1 MIIDSDDDEPPPPPP
16 QPKASPPRDASF
28 EEGEDEEEASGH
40 GPPIVQ
46 YLDLVLGVDTFDI
59 SFPPFITSTSFLPE
73 GLSSIASRQMVFAVA
88 CFDGQTRVITIPLLP
103 PSKSQK
109 TVIEGRF
116 GSRSAQISAGSWRG
130 QLLALGSPQ
139 IYAGFPTRVG
149 LTFSP
154 GEEGSSA
161 EGANGEIRAKGDKD
175 GNTGSKGR
183 NSASRSSAPR
193 QEMTWDVLV
202 ASVSSG
208 AIPMLLVHRIPLIC
222 ASSSSTAK
230 LSTASDHAIPLQTQ
244 DLSSIV
250 SQIYFNPSAHPAE
263 RHSQLLVVGST
274 GCVRIYDCCSR
285 SVHAASQSP
294 TGQKTADDGSGDD
307 RGSWLL
313 SLYTHFADSEVGD
326 GTGHVMA
333 ANFMRRKQVVD
344 AKWVLGGKAVV
355 ALLSD
360 GQWGVWDIEGAGP
373 AAARGGGLMREV
385 GRNGIKGGAVTPW
398 NVYGR
403 IGTTAPGDGL
413 PPGPGKTKDNSTKLV
428 PRTPRTR
435 RTVEKQLFGAT
446 ADGRQ
451 PRLHGGITVRAVKA
465 SPTDAPDRESIAFR
479 FDERIAVLPDLWAYW
494 ENQVARRSNAGFG
507 NLLDATAQSRLVRMD
522 EVTNRWQGI
531 SEVDIFPWS
540 ISSGS
545 ATRGDSSSSFGDQSL
560 DAASFP
566 DMLFSR
572 AHHLVMVSSRASLVT
587 RASTLAL
594 ESVADSPSIPAVRN
608 LGVEDIDVALDNME
622 RRRQN
627 DGAGRTRRKVA
638 FATSP

>member
-16 QPKASPPRDASF
+16 KPKTSTPREPSF
-28 EEGEDEEEASGH
+28 EEDEDEEEASGH

-46 YLDLVLGVDTFDI
+46 YLDLVLGVDTFDM
-59 SFPPFITSTSFLPE
+59 SFPPFITGTSFLPE
-73 GLSSIASRQMVFAVA
+73 GLSSIASRQMILAAA
-88 CFDGQTRVITIPLLP
+88 CFDGQIRVITIPLLP
-103 PSKSQK
+103 PSASQK
-109 TVIEGRF
+109 TTVEGQF
-116 GSRSAQISAGSWRG
+116 GSRSAQISAGSWHG
-130 QLLALGSPQ
+130 QVLALGSQQ
-139 IYAGFPTRVG
+139 IYGGFPTRVA

-154 GEEGSSA
+154 GGDGSST
-161 EGANGEIRAKGDKD
+161 EGTDGENRAKGDKGGD
-175 GNTGSKGR
+175 TASKGR
-183 NSASRSSAPR
+183 NSASKGSAPR
-193 QEMTWDVLV
+193 RETTWDVLV

-208 AIPMLLVHRIPLIC
+208 AIPMLLVHRIPLVC

-230 LSTASDHAIPLQTQ
+230 LSTASDHATPLQTQ
-244 DLSSIV
+244 DLPSIV
-250 SQIYFNPSAHPAE
+250 SQIYFNPSPHPAE

-285 SVHAASQSP
+285 GARAAPQSP
-294 TGQKTADDGSGDD
+294 TGQSTTDDGSGDD

-326 GTGHVMA
+326 GPAHTMV

-385 GRNGIKGGAVTPW
+385 SRNGIKGGAVTPW
-398 NVYGR
+398 NVHGR
-403 IGTTAPGDGL
+403 IDTTAPGDS
-413 PPGPGKTKDNSTKLV
+413 PRPGPGKTKDDSRKLV

-435 RTVEKQLFGAT
+435 KTVEKQLFGAM

-451 PRLHGGITVRAVKA
+451 PRLHGGISVRAVRA
-465 SPTDAPDRESIAFR
+465 SPTDAPDHESIAFR

-522 EVTNRWQGI
+522 ELTNRWQGI
-531 SEVDIFPWS
+531 SDVDIFPWA
-540 ISSGS
+540 ISSRS
-545 ATRGDSSSSFGDQSL
+545 ATQDESL
-560 DAASFP
+560 SGFDDRALEAASFP
-566 DMLFSR
+566 DALVAR

-587 RASTLAL
+587 RASSLAL
-594 ESVADSPSIPAVRN
+594 DSVADPQSIPAARS

-627 DGAGRTRRKVA
+627 DGVGRTRGKVA
-638 FATSP
+638 FATPP